1 MRIDLFNST
10 ASQISSEA
18 NEKKVQAENTAQV
31 SNAGDGGDRTT
42 LTSGSSSVSSLVS
55 GAMNSPEIRHDK
67 VQSLQQAISNGEYK
81 LEPDKIAGA
90 MIDEH
95 A

>member
-1 MRIDLFNST
+1 MRIDLFNT
-10 ASQISSEA
+10 QASQIAGQPNS
-18 NEKKVQAENTAQV
+18 NKVKGQGVAASDV
-31 SNAGDGGDRTT
+31 DSGDHTT
-42 LTSGSSSVSSLVS
+42 LSSGAGSIGSLVS
-55 GAMNSPEIRHDK
+55 EAMNSPEIRHEK
-67 VQSLQQAISNGEYK
+67 VQALQAAVSSGQYK